1 MESAVSFVSGLL
13 ANLTLQ
19 STLVLVLAF
28 LVTYWLLGAGD
39 RQKNLPP
46 GPRGLPLLG
55 NLLSFRPSHLL
66 SNLAAW
72 RQQYGDVF
80 CVRIANRLAVVLNGH
95 KAIQDALVKQPEVFS
110 NRPPPMLDSAKD
122 QGVAMSEYG
131 EDWKAKRRIGLT
143 ALRQFGMGKR
153 SLEGKITEEAR
164 ILCDVLAEKNGTATD
179 MSLLLSNAVS
189 NVICAMS
196 FGERFEHND
205 MEFQRLMRLM
215 SEMVGGSGGNAGSSI
230 SRFIPLVRK
239 LPFFKKGLER
249 RVKMSLEVVDF
260 IKSKIKEHK
269 ETFDPADIRDIID
282 VYLME
287 TQQQTPDDADRTIT
301 EMGMINTMR
310 DLFMGGAETTATTLK
325 WGLLY
330 LARHLEVQ
338 RKVQD
343 EIDREFGAS
352 PPTLSQRGKL
362 PYTEATILEIQR
374 IRPIAPLAVPHT
386 TSTAT
391 VLHGFDIPADT
402 FVIPNLW
409 SAMMDPAVAPDPE
422 TFNPDRFLDEDG
434 TVVRPEWLI
443 PFSLGRRQCLGEQL
457 AKMELFLFLTTLLQ
471 HFTFKLPDGA
481 PALSMEGSLGIVLAP
496 KAYQICAVPRDN

>member
-1 MESAVSFVSGLL
+1 MESFVVVISGLL

-19 STLVLVLAF
+19 SALVLVLAF
-28 LVTYWLLGAGD
+28 LTTYWLLGAGS

-80 CVRIANRLAVVLNGH
+80 CVRIANKLVVVLNGH

-110 NRPPPMLDSAKD
+110 DRPP
-122 QGVAMSEYG
+122 MSEVHFKDAGIVMARYG
-131 EDWKAKRRIGLT
+131 EDWKVKRRIGLT

-164 ILCDVLAEKNGTATD
+164 SLCDVLAEKNGTATD
-179 MSLLLSNAVS
+179 MSLLLSNGVS
-189 NVICAMS
+189 NVICVMS
-196 FGERFEHND
+196 FGERFEYND
-205 MEFQRLMRLM
+205 MEFQRLMRLI
-215 SEMVGGSGGNAGSSI
+215 SVIAGNAGSSI
-230 SRFIPLVRK
+230 AKSIPFLRK
-239 LPFFKKGLER
+239 LPFVRKELEKVDR
-249 RVKMSLEVVDF
+249 NDKELVDF
-260 IKSKIKEHK
+260 IKAKINENK

-287 TQQQTPDDADRTIT
+287 TQHQTPDEADRTIS
-301 EMGMINTMR
+301 EIGMINTVR
-310 DLFMGGAETTATTLK
+310 DLFIAGAETTATTLK

-352 PPTLSQRGKL
+352 PPTFSQRGKL
-362 PYTEATILEIQR
+362 PYTEATIMEIQR
-374 IRPIAPLAVPHT
+374 IRPIVPLFPHT
-386 TSTAT
+386 TSAAT
-391 VLHGFDIPADT
+391 VLRGFDIPANT

-409 SAMMDPAVAPDPE
+409 SAMTDPEVTPDPE

-434 TVVRPEWLI
+434 SLVRPEWLI

-457 AKMELFLFLTTLLQ
+457 AKMELFIFLATLLQ

-481 PALSMEGSLGIVLAP
+481 PAPSMEGSLGVVLAP
-496 KAYQICAVPRDN
+496 KAYQTCAVPRDD